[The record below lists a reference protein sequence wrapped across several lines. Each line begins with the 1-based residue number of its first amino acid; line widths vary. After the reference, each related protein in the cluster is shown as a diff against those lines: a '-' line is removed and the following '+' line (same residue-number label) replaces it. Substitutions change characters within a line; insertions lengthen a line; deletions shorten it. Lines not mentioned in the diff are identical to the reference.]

1 VQTRVDR
8 VREDAGH
15 REIDSGCAVAFGP
28 RMAAIPISRRPASS
42 VFSRL
47 LLAVLGLLPPGVL
60 VAVRAT
66 LDTPGR
72 VFFEAKLLYFTMP
85 VVVGLAAMA
94 AVWRWRA
101 VPRSQRSAAHLW
113 PGAVAAV
120 VLTTIVFALVPP
132 RMRVQFDETSLVSVS
147 QNMHL
152 QRAALLATGA
162 VPFEGGIV
170 PIENM
175 MDKRPPLFAFLVSL
189 LHDVSGYRIENAFAV
204 NAGLLA
210 TALLLV
216 FAAARRHLPLIGALA
231 APFLLLAVP
240 LTTLVATSAGFEL
253 LAAVLFTL
261 VLLSA
266 LDFVRQPDTVRFVG
280 FLASGVLFAES
291 RYESLPALGLI
302 AVIVA
307 WSVRRRFRPDRRALV
322 ALAACPALVTPLVF
336 LLLHSRNP
344 NFYPEAGGQDL
355 VSLQH
360 GLEHAGP
367 FLFAWF
373 WPLFDNA
380 LPGVL
385 SVVAVF
391 AYGTWLRRGR
401 AGVADAI
408 VVVPVLGVTIAVL
421 CWFFSDVRE
430 PMALRLFLP
439 LAWLTAQAPLLLPA
453 LFGRRVAATLL
464 AAAVVLCGVQLH
476 AVHRGARFPRLYV
489 AQLMDAI
496 DAMLREVPHDSRTLW
511 VGMPAQYLIVK
522 GNAALTA
529 QSFMARGP
537 DLEDLFRR
545 GRLKTVYV
553 IETPIDATHA
563 PAVGDVSAI
572 LAMASGAEVV
582 SRSAGA
588 TPIVVHRLRLR

>member
-1 VQTRVDR
+1 
-8 VREDAGH
+8 
-15 REIDSGCAVAFGP
+15 
-28 RMAAIPISRRPASS
+28 
-42 VFSRL
+42 
-47 LLAVLGLLPPGVL
+47 VLGLLPPGVL
-60 VAVRAT
+60 VAVRAS

-72 VFFEAKLLYFTMP
+72 VFFEARLLYFTMP

-101 VPRSQRSAAHLW
+101 VPRSHRSTKHLW

-132 RMRVQFDETSLVSVS
+132 QMRVQFDETSLVSVS

-152 QRAALLATGA
+152 QRAAVLATGA
-162 VPFEGGIV
+162 VPFDGDLV

-216 FAAARRHLPLIGALA
+216 FAAARRHLGLIGALA

-291 RYESLPALGLI
+291 RYESLPALGLV

-367 FLFAWF
+367 FLEAWF

-380 LPGVL
+380 LPACSRSSPYSRMAHG
-385 SVVAVF
+385 F
-391 AYGTWLRRGR
+391 A
-401 AGVADAI
+401 
-408 VVVPVLGVTIAVL
+408 
-421 CWFFSDVRE
+421 
-430 PMALRLFLP
+430 
-439 LAWLTAQAPLLLPA
+439 
-453 LFGRRVAATLL
+453 VAAPASPTPSSWCPCS
-464 AAAVVLCGVQLH
+464 ASRSPCCAGSSAMCASRWHCGCSCRSRGSRRRHHCCCPRCSAVASRRRCSPLRSCC
-476 AVHRGARFPRLYV
+476 V
-489 AQLMDAI
+489 ACSCT
-496 DAMLREVPHDSRTLW
+496 PC
-511 VGMPAQYLIVK
+511 
-522 GNAALTA
+522 TA
-529 QSFMARGP
+529 ARG
-537 DLEDLFRR
+537 
-545 GRLKTVYV
+545 
-553 IETPIDATHA
+553 
-563 PAVGDVSAI
+563 
-572 LAMASGAEVV
+572 
-582 SRSAGA
+582 SRICMS
-588 TPIVVHRLRLR
+588 PS